1 MNDTVSSKP
10 SIASDP
16 DVEVLLNQT
25 YATPGGSP
33 LCADLYLP
41 KTAAGP
47 LPVVVYIH
55 GGGFRIGARRLA
67 PDLKRFFAR
76 SGLAMASID
85 YRLSQQ
91 AVFPAAVE
99 DVKTAVRWLRCN
111 AGRFGLDATRIGLW
125 GSSAG
130 GQLASLCG
138 TTGPGLYEGTDYAE
152 YSSTVQAVVDG
163 YGPTDYLQEDA
174 HRDPEGK
181 PSDDPESL
189 QLPKGQHSDDPDSSE
204 SRFLGAPIRTIPER
218 VAAANPATYVKPGL
232 PAFLVMH
239 GLSDTLVPYNQSEIL
254 FDALAKNEGH
264 ATLALIDGIGH
275 GFFDRND
282 VDDAG
287 PREMHVKRCRG
298 NTVTGPVDEQH
309 TIFGLVGELLMRNL
323 SK

>member
-1 MNDTVSSKP
+1 MNEA
-10 SIASDP
+10 ASAGPAVAPDA

-41 KTAAGP
+41 KIAAGP
-47 LPVVVYIH
+47 RPVIVYIH
-55 GGGFRIGARRLA
+55 GGGFRIGDRRLA
-67 PDLKRFFAR
+67 PALKRFFAR
-76 SGLAMASID
+76 SGFAMASID
-85 YRLSQQ
+85 YRLRQE

-99 DVKTAVRWLRCN
+99 DVKTAVRWLRRN
-111 AGRFGLDATRIGLW
+111 ADRFGLDPNHVGLW

-138 TTGPGLYEGTDYAE
+138 TTQPGLYEGSGYAE
-152 YSSTVQAVVDG
+152 YPSAVQAVVDG

-204 SRFLGAPIRTIPER
+204 SRFLGAPIRTTPGR

-232 PAFLVMH
+232 PAFLIMH

-254 FDALAKNEGH
+254 FNALAKNEGH
-264 ATLALIDGIGH
+264 ATLALIDGLGH
-275 GFFDRND
+275 GFFDRDNI
-282 VDDAG
+282 DDAG
-287 PREMHVKRCRG
+287 PREMRVKRCSA
-298 NTVTGPVDEQH
+298 NAVTGPVDEKH
-309 TIFGLVGELLMRNL
+309 TIFGLVKGFYNYHL
-323 SK
+323 SP